1 MLTFRVTEK
10 TGPLSVARVVR
21 PEQELILVSQ
31 NGIVMRTRADTISL
45 QGRSTQGVQVMNV
58 DDGDRV
64 ASLAQIDLGETP
76 SAIPPP
82 EATPP
87 DSPNGSPDGAP
98 DDGSDG
104 RDGESG
110 DSDAGT
116 SSSGGRKRASA
127 KKPAAKKEPAGGK
140 SSSTRSKRKS

>member
-1 MLTFRVTEK
+1 LA
-10 TGPLSVARVVR
+10 VARVVR

-76 SAIPPP
+76 SATPPP
-82 EATPP
+82 EETPP
-87 DSPNGSPDGAP
+87 DSPNGSPDGSPDGAP

-104 RDGESG
+104 SDGESG
-110 DSDAGT
+110 DSDDGT

-127 KKPAAKKEPAGGK
+127 KKPAAAK
-140 SSSTRSKRKS
+140 SSSARSKRKS